1 MKIRRSIF
9 TYIHKTNGETHYGF
23 TNIFLFFLQNFF
35 CTTRALTH
43 HRWVTQ
49 VHCYMAVTSEGVKKQ
64 HWLGICNTK
73 EVLSLQTEQHENFVR
88 VVLLGTWWTEAANL
102 TPFICRLI
110 STWLHLVATFMA
122 GFRASVGK
130 RGEKQSIQN
139 NIGIFCVVIMIFAI
153 YYLNCLNWKTFSIWT
168 HPAFPFYL
176 RAHG

>member
-1 MKIRRSIF
+1 MDLQTFSF
-9 TYIHKTNGETHYGF
+9 SFFFFAELLLYNSCTHTSQVSHTG
-23 TNIFLFFLQNFF
+23 
-35 CTTRALTH
+35 ALLH
-43 HRWVTQ
+43 GSHEWG
-49 VHCYMAVTSEGVKKQ
+49 SKKQ

-73 EVLSLQTEQHENFVR
+73 EVLSLQTEQHDNFVR